1 MINWT
6 PITSTDQLNE
16 IVDLSAEVPC
26 LILKHSTRCSIS
38 TVAKHR
44 LESNWDFEDSEIQ
57 PYYLDLIS
65 YRSVSDEIA
74 GRFGIDHQSPQVL
87 LIKDG
92 SCVYDESHFGI
103 KVSQLKAAL

>member
-6 PITSTDQLNE
+6 PLTSTDQLDE
-16 IVDLSAEVPC
+16 ITDLSAEVPC

-44 LESNWDFEDSEIQ
+44 LEKDWDFENTELQ

-65 YRSVSDEIA
+65 YREVSNEIV
-74 GRFGIDHQSPQVL
+74 GKFGIDHQSPQVL

-92 SCVYDESHFGI
+92 ICVYDESHFGI
-103 KVSQLKAAL
+103 KLSPIKAAL

>member
-6 PITSTDQLNE
+6 PITSTDQLDE
-16 IVDLSAEVPC
+16 IIDLSAEVPC

-44 LESNWDFEDSEIQ
+44 LEKNWNFEDQ
-57 PYYLDLIS
+57 QLAPYYLDLIAF
-65 YRSVSDEIA
+65 RDVSNSIV
-74 GRFGIDHQSPQVL
+74 GKFGIDHQSPQIL

-92 SCVYDESHFGI
+92 QCVYDESHFGI
-103 KVSQLKAAL
+103 KISQIKAAL